1 MAKERTFKLDI
12 FQLLGSIDNPRSGD
26 VYDNLSDDEKKGFA
40 PLVVMRWMTG
50 TSDERQ
56 VMLLNEFVNP
66 YVFPLGKHPQLLM
79 QSLQVASSKK
89 SKRYGWL
96 GVKGGKKS
104 TLANAVIAEYF
115 DYSTREVALLNPR
128 PSSQEILQMAEE
140 LGWQKDEGA
149 KLKKELE

>member
-12 FQLLGSIDNPRSGD
+12 FGLLGSIDNPRSGD
-26 VYDNLSDDEKKGFA
+26 IYSSLSDEEKKGFA
-40 PLVVMRWMTG
+40 PLVVMRWMSG

-56 VMLLNEFVNP
+56 IMLLNEFVNP
-66 YVFPLGKHPQLLM
+66 YVFPLGKHPHLLM

-104 TLANAVIAEYF
+104 TLANKVIAEYF
-115 DYSTREVALLNPR
+115 DYSQREVNLLNPR
-128 PSSQEILQMAEE
+128 PNTSDIMKMAEE
-140 LGWQKDEGA
+140 LGWQKDEIT
-149 KLKKELE
+149 KLKKEME